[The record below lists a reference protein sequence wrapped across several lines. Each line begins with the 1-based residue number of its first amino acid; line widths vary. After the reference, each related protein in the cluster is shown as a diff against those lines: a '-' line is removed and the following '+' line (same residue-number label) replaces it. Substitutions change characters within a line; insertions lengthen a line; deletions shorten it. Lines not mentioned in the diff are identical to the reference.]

1 MRDRIAALHLLR
13 RRGIALAVVSTLATA
28 ACAGDQAGPAPG
40 EPVQA
45 IPAQPPAATLPS
57 EAAAIPGAAIERL
70 RGEAAREAGV
80 PLESVRV
87 LESDAVTWPDSGLGC
102 SGPDESTLQVL
113 TPGYRVVLE
122 AGERRLEY
130 RGDSR
135 GHFSLCPAGRGG
147 PPAERGGA
155 PVDR

>member
-1 MRDRIAALHLLR
+1 MRDPIAVVHRLHR
-13 RRGIALAVVSTLATA
+13 RVIALAVVATLATV
-28 ACAGDQAGPAPG
+28 ACAGEQAGPAPG

-45 IPAQPPAATLPS
+45 IPAQPPATTPPS
-57 EAAAIPGAAIERL
+57 VAAVIPDEAVARL
-70 RGEAAREAGV
+70 RAEAAREAGV
-80 PLESVRV
+80 PLDSVRV
-87 LESDAVTWPDSGLGC
+87 LESEAVTWPDSGLGC

-113 TPGYRVVLE
+113 TPGYRVVID
-122 AGERRLEY
+122 AGGRRLEY

-135 GHFSLCPAGRGG
+135 GHFSLCPEGRGG

>member
-1 MRDRIAALHLLR
+1 MSDRSADPLQRLLHPLALLIA
-13 RRGIALAVVSTLATA
+13 STLATS

-45 IPAQPPAATLPS
+45 IPAQPPAATPPS
-57 EAAAIPGAAIERL
+57 VATVIPGAAIERV

-80 PLESVRV
+80 PLGSVRV
-87 LESDAVTWPDSGLGC
+87 LASEAVTWPDSGLGC
-102 SGPDESTLQVL
+102 SRPDESTLQVL
-113 TPGYRVVLE
+113 TPGYRVVLD
-122 AGERRLEY
+122 AGGRRLEY

-135 GHFSLCPAGRGG
+135 GHFSLCPEGRGG
-147 PPAERGGA
+147 PPAQSGGA

>member
-1 MRDRIAALHLLR
+1 MRDRSAGPLQCLSYP
-13 RRGIALAVVSTLATA
+13 LAVLIASTLTTS
-28 ACAGDQAGPAPG
+28 ACAGDQSGPVPG

-45 IPAQPPAATLPS
+45 IPAQPPAATPPS
-57 EAAAIPGAAIERL
+57 VAAVIPDEVIERL
-70 RGEAAREAGV
+70 RAEAAREADV
-80 PLESVRV
+80 TFDAVRV
-87 LESDAVTWPDSGLGC
+87 LESEAVTWPDSGLGC

-113 TPGYRVVLE
+113 TPGYRVVLD
-122 AGERRLEY
+122 AGGRRLEY

-135 GHFSLCPAGRGG
+135 GQFSRCPEGRGG

>member
-1 MRDRIAALHLLR
+1 MSHRSADFLQRLLR
-13 RRGIALAVVSTLATA
+13 PLALLIASTLATS

-45 IPAQPPAATLPS
+45 IPAQPPAATPPAV
-57 EAAAIPGAAIERL
+57 AAVIPDAAIERL
-70 RGEAAREAGV
+70 RGEAARAAGV
-80 PLESVRV
+80 PLDSVRV
-87 LESDAVTWPDSGLGC
+87 LESEAVTWPDSGLGC

-122 AGERRLEY
+122 AGGRRLEY

-135 GHFSLCPAGRGG
+135 GHFSLCPEGRGG
-147 PPAERGGA
+147 PPAEWGGA
-155 PVDR
+155 AVDR